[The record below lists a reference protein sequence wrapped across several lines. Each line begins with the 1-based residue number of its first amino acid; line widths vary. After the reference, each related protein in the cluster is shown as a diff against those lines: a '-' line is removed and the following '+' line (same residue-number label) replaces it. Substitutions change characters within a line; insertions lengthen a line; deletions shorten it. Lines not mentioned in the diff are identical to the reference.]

1 MSLFETSPIP
11 GAPYLLGCFF
21 SLFAFLHCF
30 ELPYESAEYGYNYIR
45 PYSPTNERKNDM
57 NIDSLILES
66 TSLIKRNDDYNY
78 KEDEEDE
85 Q

>member
-1 MSLFETSPIP
+1 
-11 GAPYLLGCFF
+11 
-21 SLFAFLHCF
+21 
-30 ELPYESAEYGYNYIR
+30 
-45 PYSPTNERKNDM
+45 M